1 MWESQSG
8 IQVGVID
15 RLKRSKTLSNV
26 ELVKNSKN
34 PQSCLEIR
42 PIQKSSFHV
51 ERFTFNKIATTA
63 LNIFKLSFKELCGI
77 VQPSLIEIKI
87 G

>member
-42 PIQKSSFHV
+42 PIQKEVFLSCG
-51 ERFTFNKIATTA
+51 KIHIQQNCNNG
-63 LNIFKLSFKELCGI
+63 LEYF
-77 VQPSLIEIKI
+77 
-87 G
+87 